1 MAAERLK
8 RRANYTE
15 ADRVKALEE
24 IYDIV
29 SEDKEIYSIVQATS
43 KYGTTK
49 DTYFNTIG
57 RTYDSNPDVKFLMDA
72 IRDEI
77 EARLV
82 VVGLTKATAQLNAA
96 KSMFV
101 LKANYGY
108 RDIVDKAEVV
118 ATAPVFVAPMKR
130 EYVTP
135 AVVESVVQTHNVVAS
150 TTTAGTEVRIPKK
163 VKE

>member
-1 MAAERLK
+1 MAATRLK

-15 ADRVKALEE
+15 ADRVAALEE

-29 SEDKEIYSIVQATS
+29 FEDKEIYSIAQAAS

-49 DTYFNTIG
+49 DTYNHTIG
-57 RTYDSNPDVKFLMDA
+57 RTYATNPDVKFLMDA
-72 IRDEI
+72 IKDEI

-108 RDIVDKAEVV
+108 KDVFDKAEVV
-118 ATAPVFVAPMKR
+118 STAPAFIAPTKR
-130 EYVTP
+130 EDVTSELVET
-135 AVVESVVQTHNVVAS
+135 VVSTHS
-150 TTTAGTEVRIPKK
+150 IRTSKK